1 MSLQL
6 YQVDQKSF
14 LLDFKSLNTQDHP
27 DAARVKRM
35 TRASMSLA
43 SDSGK
48 TSFLLLSLLWYGGP
62 FLSVLIMLSADKKAL
77 FVLVMNVSVFILV
90 LHL

>member
-35 TRASMSLA
+35 TRASMSVT

-48 TSFLLLSLLWYGGP
+48 NSCACAHCRSLIANVYISYKLP
-62 FLSVLIMLSADKKAL
+62 RSAA
-77 FVLVMNVSVFILV
+77 FNVSTLPRAAVS
-90 LHL
+90 